1 MPMLRLADYL
11 REDLVLWDLPFLDK
25 PTFLTALAAEVA
37 ARLPGLDAEAL
48 VARLLEREEQQSTG
62 VGNGLALPHAMLPGL
77 EKTVVAVGRTRE
89 GVDFAALDSEP
100 VDIFFLLLSAQD
112 AHTEHLRVLARLA
125 RIIAPEETLEKLRSA
140 TGPEE
145 LFQMLLEEDAR
156 HAG

>member
-1 MPMLRLADYL
+1 MPMLRLADYV

-25 PTFLTALAAEVA
+25 PTLLRALAAEVA
-37 ARLPGLDAEAL
+37 ARLPGVDAEDL
-48 VARLLEREEQQSTG
+48 VTRLIEREEQQSTG
-62 VGNGLALPHAMLPGL
+62 VGGGLALPHAMLPGL
-77 EKTVVAVGRTRE
+77 EKTVLAVARTRE
-89 GVDFAALDSEP
+89 GLDFAALDSEP

-112 AHTEHLRVLARLA
+112 AHTEHLRVLARLV

-156 HAG
+156 HVY